1 VTPDQTVVLQ
11 QLVNGLSLGM
21 MYALLALGFTMVYG
35 IIELI
40 NFAHFNVFMSGT
52 FFGLWFLALLGYGRT
67 SRPLEGAT
75 LVIVFVAA
83 FAVTM
88 VVTGALGAVIERLCL
103 KPLRGVS
110 GTAPMITTI
119 GVSLILQSLIL
130 YASNFANNVPY
141 PTLIPNLRWS
151 VLGSQVDIT
160 LKNVLLWISA
170 LLLMLVLDYFVRR
183 TWLGKAMRATAQ
195 DPEAAR
201 MMGIRVDVIIL
212 VTFFIGSALAGAAA
226 LIFGVYYGL
235 TSYIVGYLA
244 GLRAFTAAVLGGIGN
259 IPGAVLGGLLIGFVE
274 SLSAQFIG
282 NAWSDVVI
290 FSILVII
297 LVFRPNGLLG
307 MQRPQRA

>member
-1 VTPDQTVVLQ
+1 VSVDPVVLQ

-40 NFAHFNVFMSGT
+40 NFAHFNVFMAGT
-52 FFGLWFLALLGYGRT
+52 FFGLWFLALLGYGRGA
-67 SRPLEGAT
+67 RPLEGIALYAVLAST
-75 LVIVFVAA
+75 FL
-83 FAVTM
+83 VTM
-88 VVTGALGAVIERLCL
+88 VVTGLLGALIERVCL
-103 KPLRGVS
+103 KPLRGIS
-110 GTAPMITTI
+110 GSAPMITTI

-130 YASNFANNVPY
+130 YASGFANNVPF
-141 PTLIPNLRWS
+141 PSLVPDQRWGL
-151 VLGSQVDIT
+151 LGSDVTVT
-160 LKNVLLWISA
+160 LKNVLLWGSA
-170 LLLMLVLDYFVRR
+170 IVLMFFLDSFVRR

-201 MMGIRVDVIIL
+201 MMGIRIDLIIL
-212 VTFFIGSALAGAAA
+212 LTFFIGSALAGAAA
-226 LIFGVYYGL
+226 VIFGLYYGL

-274 SLSAQFIG
+274 ALSGQFIG
-282 NAWSDVVI
+282 TAWSDAVI
-290 FSILVII
+290 FAILVIV
-297 LVFRPNGLLG
+297 LVFRPNGVLG

>member
-1 VTPDQTVVLQ
+1 MSPQEVVVFQ

-52 FFGLWFLALLGYGRT
+52 FFSLWFLAAIGFGKA
-67 SRPLEGAT
+67 SRPLSGLNLVVVLLAT
-75 LVIVFVAA
+75 FV
-83 FAVTM
+83 VTM
-88 VVTGALGAVIERLCL
+88 LITGSLGAVIERLCL

-119 GVSLILQSLIL
+119 GVSLVLQSLML
-130 YASNFANNVPY
+130 FGSNFANNVPF
-141 PTLIPNLRWS
+141 PGIVPNDRWG
-151 VLGSQVDIT
+151 VFGTPVNIT

-170 LLLMLVLDYFVRR
+170 LVLMVILDFFVRR

-201 MMGIRVDVIIL
+201 MMGIRIDVIIL

-226 LIFGVYYGL
+226 LIFGLYYGL

-274 SLSAQFIG
+274 SLSGQFIG
-282 NAWSDVVI
+282 NAWSDAII
-290 FSILVII
+290 FAILII
-297 LVFRPNGLLG
+297 VLVFKPNGLLG

>member
-1 VTPDQTVVLQ
+1 MNPAEAVVLQ
-11 QLVNGLSLGM
+11 QLINGLSLGM

-52 FFGLWFLALLGYGRT
+52 FFALWFLALLGYGRG
-67 SRPLEGAT
+67 SAPLTGIT
-75 LVIVFVAA
+75 LALVFVGA

-88 VVTGALGAVIERLCL
+88 VTTGALGAVIERICL
-103 KPLRGVS
+103 KPMRGVS

-130 YASNFANNVPY
+130 YATNFANNVPF
-141 PTLIPNLRWS
+141 PQLVPNQRWA
-151 VLGSQVDIT
+151 LFGTTVDIT
-160 LKNVLLWISA
+160 LKNVLLWTSA
-170 LLLMLVLDYFVRR
+170 LILMVILDFFVRR

-201 MMGIRVDVIIL
+201 MMGIRIDVIIL
-212 VTFFIGSALAGAAA
+212 LTFFIGSALAGAAA

-235 TSYIVGYLA
+235 TSYLVGYLA

-259 IPGAVLGGLLIGFVE
+259 IPGAVLGGLVIGLVE
-274 SLSAQFIG
+274 SLSGQFIG
-282 NAWSDVVI
+282 NSWSDVVI
-290 FSILVII
+290 FSILIFV

-307 MQRPQRA
+307 MTRTQRA

>member
-1 VTPDQTVVLQ
+1 MSPQEVVVFQ
-11 QLVNGLSLGM
+11 QLINGLSLGM

-52 FFGLWFLALLGYGRT
+52 FFALWFLAAIGFGKA
-67 SRPLEGAT
+67 SRPLSGVN
-75 LVIVFVAA
+75 LVLVLLVT

-88 VVTGALGAVIERLCL
+88 VITGSLGAVIERLCL

-119 GVSLILQSLIL
+119 GVSLVLQSLML
-130 YASNFANNVPY
+130 FGSNFANNVPF
-141 PTLIPNLRWS
+141 PGIVPNDRWG
-151 VLGSQVDIT
+151 VFGSPVNVT
-160 LKNVLLWISA
+160 LKNVLLWVSA
-170 LLLMLVLDYFVRR
+170 LVLMLILDFFVRR

-201 MMGIRVDVIIL
+201 MMGIRIDVIIL

-226 LIFGVYYGL
+226 LIFGLYYGL

-274 SLSAQFIG
+274 SLSGQFIG
-282 NAWSDVVI
+282 NAWSDAII
-290 FSILVII
+290 FAILIFV
-297 LVFRPNGLLG
+297 LVFKPNGLLG

>member
-1 VTPDQTVVLQ
+1 MTAQETVVLQ

-52 FFGLWFLALLGYGRT
+52 FFALWFLALLGFGRA
-67 SRPLEGAT
+67 SAPLTGLALA
-75 LVIVFVAA
+75 LVLIGA
-83 FAVTM
+83 FAATM
-88 VVTGALGAVIERLCL
+88 LSTGVLGAIIERVCL
-103 KPLRGVS
+103 KPMRGVS

-130 YASNFANNVPY
+130 FATNFANNVPF
-141 PTLIPNLRWS
+141 PSLVPNVRWS
-151 VLGSQVDIT
+151 VFGSAVDIT
-160 LKNVLLWISA
+160 LKNVLLWVSA
-170 LLLMLVLDYFVRR
+170 LILMVILDYFVRR

-201 MMGIRVDVIIL
+201 MMGIRIDLIIL
-212 VTFFIGSALAGAAA
+212 VTFLIGSALAGAAA
-226 LIFGVYYGL
+226 VIFGLYYGL

-259 IPGAVLGGLLIGFVE
+259 IPGAVLGGLVIGFVE
-274 SLSAQFIG
+274 SLSGPFIG
-282 NAWSDVVI
+282 NAWSDAII
-290 FSILVII
+290 FTILIFV
-297 LVFRPNGLLG
+297 LVFKPNGLLG

>member
-1 VTPDQTVVLQ
+1 MTPQETVVLQ

-52 FFGLWFLALLGYGRT
+52 FFGLWFLALLGYGRN
-67 SRPLEGAT
+67 SRPLEGVT
-75 LVIVFVAA
+75 LILVFVAA

-141 PTLIPNLRWS
+141 PTLVPNQRWS
-151 VLGSQVDIT
+151 ILGTQVEIT

-170 LLLMLVLDYFVRR
+170 
-183 TWLGKAMRATAQ
+183 
-195 DPEAAR
+195 
-201 MMGIRVDVIIL
+201 
-212 VTFFIGSALAGAAA
+212 
-226 LIFGVYYGL
+226 
-235 TSYIVGYLA
+235 
-244 GLRAFTAAVLGGIGN
+244 
-259 IPGAVLGGLLIGFVE
+259 
-274 SLSAQFIG
+274 
-282 NAWSDVVI
+282 
-290 FSILVII
+290 
-297 LVFRPNGLLG
+297 
-307 MQRPQRA
+307 

>member
-1 VTPDQTVVLQ
+1 MSYEAVVLQ

-40 NFAHFNVFMSGT
+40 NFAHFNVFMAGT
-52 FFGLWFLALLGYGRT
+52 FFGLWFLAFLGYGRGAQ
-67 SRPLEGAT
+67 PLGGPT
-75 LVIVFVAA
+75 LVLVFVAA

-88 VVTGALGAVIERLCL
+88 LLTGLLGVIIERLCL
-103 KPLRGVS
+103 KPMRGVS

-130 YASNFANNVPY
+130 FASNFANNVPF
-141 PTLIPNLRWS
+141 PSLIPNARWGLFATGAE
-151 VLGSQVDIT
+151 VT
-160 LKNVLLWISA
+160 LKNVLLWVSA
-170 LLLMLVLDYFVRR
+170 FVLMFLLDHLVRR

-201 MMGIRVDVIIL
+201 MMGIRIDLIIL
-212 VTFFIGSALAGAAA
+212 LTFFIGSALAGAAA

-274 SLSAQFIG
+274 SLSGQFIG

-290 FSILVII
+290 FSILIFV
-297 LVFRPNGLLG
+297 LVFKPNGLLG